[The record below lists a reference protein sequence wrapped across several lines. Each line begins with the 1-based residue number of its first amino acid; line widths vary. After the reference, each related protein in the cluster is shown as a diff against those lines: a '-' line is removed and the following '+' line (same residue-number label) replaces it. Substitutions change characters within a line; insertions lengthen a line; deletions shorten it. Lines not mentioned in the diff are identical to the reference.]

1 MKQIYVSDDGI
12 KRGTEEEVLKYE
24 KELSEKVA
32 RDRKLKEEK
41 ESRKKEIDEKTEE
54 LTNLISSYYK
64 DYHEIRI
71 SNRLEPNTLDFNT
84 LFGGLF

>member
-24 KELSEKVA
+24 KELNEKVA
-32 RDRKLKEEK
+32 RD
-41 ESRKKEIDEKTEE
+41 KEIDEKTEE
-54 LTNLISSYYK
+54 LTNLIESYYK